1 MGSFVEILSFEGGAK
16 PAKKKRSLG
25 IIIGVAVFAGVSTLG
40 STLAASV
47 TIGSGP
53 ISFGQGVVLAV
64 ACDPSITVT
73 PATSFVNT
81 SGAGSFLLKTITVS
95 GLDNATTNTT
105 TGLGCGGKDL
115 IIRAYG
121 DSNATPLTLFGD
133 PAVTDITS
141 QINSTIGSTTAN
153 TGVVVSS
160 TGTGILVYTITTPLQ
175 NATGIFKL
183 TVEQQNRPS

>member
-53 ISFGQGVVLAV
+53 ITFGQGVVQAV
-64 ACDPSITVT
+64 ACDSSITVT

-81 SGAGSFLLKTITVS
+81 AGAGSFLLKTITVS
-95 GLDNATTNTT
+95 DLDNAASNSS
-105 TGLGCGGKDL
+105 TGAGCGGKNL

-121 DSNATPLTLFGD
+121 DSDGTALTLFSGGTSIEA
-133 PAVTDITS
+133 AV
-141 QINSTIGSTTAN
+141 NSTIASTTVN
-153 TGVVVSS
+153 TGVTVATSA
-160 TGTGILVYTITTPLQ
+160 GTLVFTITDPTLA
-175 NATGIFKL
+175 ATGIFKL
-183 TVEQQNRPS
+183 TVEQQN